1 MRPAQPDIQRG
12 DPKNQSKGDVKMN
25 HLRNGV
31 KWPATSW
38 GWTVLVAAT
47 LLVGTGCASKSYV
60 RKGDDATRSDV
71 AGTVG
76 EVESELERLQTDVD
90 ERFDQQSGEIDSL
103 SATAREA
110 LERAVEAGKLA
121 QGKLLYETILTDE
134 DVRFGFD
141 RDELSDEAKAA
152 LDEFAQGVRED
163 NANVYIEIQ
172 GHTDSTG
179 PEMYNL
185 ELGKRRAEEV
195 RRYLNLQHGI
205 PLHRMSVVSYGE
217 RAPIAAND
225 SVDQRALNRRVALVV
240 LM

>member
-1 MRPAQPDIQRG
+1 MTKKRIRKSQPSARW
-12 DPKNQSKGDVKMN
+12 S
-25 HLRNGV
+25 L
-31 KWPATSW
+31 A
-38 GWTVLVAAT
+38 LVAAAT
-47 LLVGTGCASKSYV
+47 LLVTTGCATKSYV
-60 RKGDDATRSDV
+60 RKGDDATKSDV

-76 EVESELERLQTDVD
+76 EVESELERLQSDVD
-90 ERFDQQSGEIDSL
+90 DRFNRQAGEIDDL

-121 QGKLLYETILTDE
+121 EGKLLYETILTDD

-141 RDELSDEAKAA
+141 RAELSDEAKAA
-152 LDEFAQGVRED
+152 LDEFAQGVRDD

-195 RRYLNLQHGI
+195 LRYLNLEHGI

-225 SVDQRALNRRVALVV
+225 SNDQRALNRRVALVV